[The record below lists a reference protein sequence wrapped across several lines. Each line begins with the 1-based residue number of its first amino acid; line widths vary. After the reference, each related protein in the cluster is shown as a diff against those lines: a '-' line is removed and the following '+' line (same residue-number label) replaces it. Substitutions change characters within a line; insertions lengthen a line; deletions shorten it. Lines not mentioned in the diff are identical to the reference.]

1 MASRPG
7 FASINPSGTS
17 IDKTSPAYSDSQSES
32 TLSVTPANI
41 KTTLKSPSISSE
53 QTKTLGELST
63 KPGFRAAEAYVRPS
77 PIATNGDV
85 LKHGFD
91 LRNCIFT
98 MSLQASKP
106 VAEDYPTEIY
116 LPEYHFAHNSMTV
129 EVSNGR
135 WTVDIDEI
143 DGGTMQILRWWHGV
157 GEQIITIKGDKR
169 RQGMDTGSNE
179 EVGYLEQYR
188 RSLCSVM

>member
-1 MASRPG
+1 M
-7 FASINPSGTS
+7 
-17 IDKTSPAYSDSQSES
+17 KTS
-32 TLSVTPANI
+32 L
-41 KTTLKSPSISSE
+41 KTPSISSE

-77 PIATNGDV
+77 PIATNGNV

-91 LRNCIFT
+91 LRNCTFT
-98 MSLQASKP
+98 VSLAAGKP

-116 LPEYHFAHNSMTV
+116 LPEYHFAHNAMAV
-129 EVSNGR
+129 EVSNGK
-135 WTVDIDEI
+135 WTVDIEDV

-157 GEQIITIKGDKR
+157 GEQNITVKGVKR
-169 RQGMDTGSNE
+169 QQGMDTESNE

-188 RSLCSVM
+188 RSLCTVM